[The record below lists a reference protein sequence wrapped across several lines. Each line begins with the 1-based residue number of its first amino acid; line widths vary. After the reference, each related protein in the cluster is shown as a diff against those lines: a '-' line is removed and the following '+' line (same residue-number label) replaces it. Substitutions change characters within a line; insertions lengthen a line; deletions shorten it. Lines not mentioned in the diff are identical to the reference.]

1 MAHRE
6 GHMLETHRFIQG
18 VFTFQGRGFTNSV
31 ALEPRADY
39 VVPAG
44 KRAHLVY
51 CRAGNPTSE
60 LICLIL
66 KREGKLTR
74 YFPVGA
80 KSGAQMA
87 HALVDDLLAN
97 SEIEVVIAAPEGL
110 AGSVLIDMGFVE
122 L

>member
-1 MAHRE
+1 
-6 GHMLETHRFIQG
+6 MLETHRFIQG
-18 VFTFQGRGFTNSV
+18 VFTYEGRGFTEPV
-31 ALEPRADY
+31 ALAPHADY

-51 CRAGNPTSE
+51 CRVGNPAAE

-66 KREGKLTR
+66 KRDGQLTR

-80 KSGAQMA
+80 KAGAQMP

-110 AGSVLIDMGFVE
+110 RSTVLIDMGFVE
-122 L
+122 I

>member
-1 MAHRE
+1 
-6 GHMLETHRFIQG
+6 MLETHRFIQG
-18 VFTFQGRGFTNSV
+18 VFNYQGSGLTQPV

-51 CRAGNPTSE
+51 CRVGNLTSE

-66 KREGKLTR
+66 KRDGKLTR

-80 KSGAQMA
+80 KAGAQMP

-110 AGSVLIDMGFVE
+110 AGEVIIDMGFVE
-122 L
+122 I

>member
-1 MAHRE
+1 
-6 GHMLETHRFIQG
+6 MLETHRFIQG
-18 VFTFQGRGFTNSV
+18 VFTYKARGFTEPV
-31 ALEPRADY
+31 ALQPKADY
-39 VVPAG
+39 IVPAG

-51 CRAGNPTSE
+51 CRVGNPSSE

-66 KREGKLTR
+66 KRDGKLTR

-80 KSGAQMA
+80 KAGAQMP

-110 AGSVLIDMGFVE
+110 AGSVLMDMGFVE
-122 L
+122 V

>member
-1 MAHRE
+1 M
-6 GHMLETHRFIQG
+6 METHRFIQG
-18 VFTFQGRGFTNSV
+18 IFTYGGHGLSEPV

-51 CRAGNPTSE
+51 CRVGNPSSE
-60 LICLIL
+60 LICLVL
-66 KREGKLTR
+66 KRDGKLTR

-80 KSGAQMA
+80 KAGAQMP

-97 SEIEVVIAAPEGL
+97 SETEVVIAAPEGL
-110 AGSVLIDMGFVE
+110 AGSVIIDMGFVE
-122 L
+122 M

>member
-1 MAHRE
+1 
-6 GHMLETHRFIQG
+6 MLETHKFIQG
-18 VFTFQGRGFTNSV
+18 VFSYRGGGLSGTV

-51 CRAGNPTSE
+51 CRVGNPSPE
-60 LICLIL
+60 LICLVL
-66 KREGKLTR
+66 KRDGKITR

-80 KSGAQMA
+80 KSGAQMP

-97 SEIEVVIAAPEGL
+97 SEIEVVVAAPEGL
-110 AGSVLIDMGFVE
+110 ASSVVIDMGFVE
-122 L
+122 V

>member
-1 MAHRE
+1 
-6 GHMLETHRFIQG
+6 MLETHRFIQG
-18 VFTFQGRGFTNSV
+18 VFTFQGSGLTQPV

-39 VVPAG
+39 IVPAG

-51 CRAGNPTSE
+51 CRVGNPTSE

-66 KREGKLTR
+66 KRDGKLTR

-80 KSGAQMA
+80 KGGAQMP

-110 AGSVLIDMGFVE
+110 AGAVIIDMGFVE
-122 L
+122 I

>member
-1 MAHRE
+1 
-6 GHMLETHRFIQG
+6 MLETHRFIQG
-18 VFTFQGRGFTNSV
+18 VFAYQGRGFTNAV

-39 VVPAG
+39 VVPTG

-51 CRAGNPTSE
+51 CRCGNPTSE

-66 KREGKLTR
+66 KHDGKLTR

-80 KSGAQMA
+80 KSGAHMP

-97 SEIEVVIAAPEGL
+97 SQIEVVIAAPEGL
-110 AGSVLIDMGFVE
+110 AGSVIIDMGFVE
-122 L
+122 I

>member
-1 MAHRE
+1 
-6 GHMLETHRFIQG
+6 MLETHRFIQG
-18 VFTFQGRGFTNSV
+18 LFTYRGSGLSKPV
-31 ALEPRADY
+31 ALEPKADY

-51 CRAGNPTSE
+51 CRVGNPTSE

-66 KREGKLTR
+66 KRDGKLTR

-80 KSGAQMA
+80 KSGAQMP

-97 SEIEVVIAAPEGL
+97 SEIEVVVAAPEGL
-110 AGSVLIDMGFVE
+110 ASSVLIDMGFVE
-122 L
+122 I

>member
-1 MAHRE
+1 
-6 GHMLETHRFIQG
+6 MLETHRFIQG
-18 VFTFQGRGFTNSV
+18 VFTYHGRGLTEPV

-51 CRAGNPTSE
+51 CRVGNPSAE

-66 KREGKLTR
+66 KRDGKLTR

-80 KSGAQMA
+80 KAGTQMP

-97 SEIEVVIAAPEGL
+97 SEIEVVIAAPQGL
-110 AGSVLIDMGFVE
+110 DGSVLIDMGFVE
-122 L
+122 I

>member
-1 MAHRE
+1 
-6 GHMLETHRFIQG
+6 MLETHRFIQG
-18 VFTFQGRGFTNSV
+18 VFTYQGCGFTQPV
-31 ALEPRADY
+31 PLEPKADY
-39 VVPAG
+39 IVPSG

-51 CRAGNPTSE
+51 CRVGNPSSE

-66 KREGKLTR
+66 KRDGKLTR

-80 KSGAQMA
+80 KAGAQMP
-87 HALVDDLLAN
+87 HALVDDLLAK

-122 L
+122 I